1 MQVYRK
7 ERLENALL
15 FFALE
20 HYKKTKK
27 YPSQTTLYKYLAFFE
42 FRYLDKTGTMPLE
55 LTYRAMENGPV
66 PIEVYD
72 KRSQPGAF
80 SSVDFEPFDT
90 QKGKDGYIIKPKG
103 KFNPDYF
110 AEAELEEMRN
120 LIEIFAQQWVGA
132 NVMSDASHEAI
143 LAWKKT
149 YKNQPNAII
158 DPIDDFKRDIT
169 SVPTESLS
177 SAEERFLIH
186 RKTSMDIYAMPGLR

>member
-1 MQVYRK
+1 MQAYKK

-20 HYKKTKK
+20 HYKKTKR
-27 YPSQTTLYKYLAFFE
+27 YPSQTVLYKYLAFFE
-42 FRYLDKTGTMPLE
+42 FRYLEKTGTMPLE
-55 LTYRAMENGPV
+55 LTYKAMKNGPV
-66 PIEVYD
+66 PLEVYD

-80 SSVDFEPFDT
+80 STVDFEPFET
-90 QKGKDGYIIKPKG
+90 QSGKPGYLVKPKG

-132 NVMSDASHEAI
+132 SVMSDASYQEI

-149 YKNQPNAII
+149 YSKQPDAII
-158 DPIDDFKRDIT
+158 DPKDGFKRDIT
-169 SVPTESLS
+169 AAPPETLS
-177 SAEERFLIH
+177 SAEERYLI
-186 RKTSMDIYAMPGLR
+186 RRTIAALGK